1 MEQDSEMEAN
11 YFGLAATWDEELY
24 GKLKQQRKLALIA
37 AGVSG
42 AIAAMSVGAVM
53 MLTPLKTVAP
63 YVVVVDKTTGH
74 SEAVRELVYNEV
86 NPLTDNEAIVTS
98 ELASYIIG
106 RETFDPYDRDDRF
119 FRMQMT
125 TRSEEFTRYRLELE
139 KTSEAYNTDTRR
151 KVTIKSIIP
160 NLDNKSATI
169 RFSTELINYNNIT
182 TEHWIAS
189 VSYDFLDL
197 DIPVKYRFIN
207 PLGFIVQNYRV
218 DPETV
223 N

>member
-1 MEQDSEMEAN
+1 MKQETEIEAN
-11 YFGLAATWDEELY
+11 YFGLAAAWDEELY
-24 GKLKQQRKLALIA
+24 GTLKHQRKVAFIV

-42 AIAAMSVGAVM
+42 AIAAMSVVAVM
-53 MLTPLKTVAP
+53 MLTPLKTVDP

-74 SEAVRELVYNEV
+74 SEAVRKLVYNEA
-86 NPLTDNEAIVTS
+86 NPLTDNEAVVTS
-98 ELASYIIG
+98 ELASYIIA
-106 RETFDPYDRDDRF
+106 RETFDPYDRDERF

-125 TRSEEFTRYRLELE
+125 TNSEEFSRYRLELE
-139 KTSEAYNTDTRR
+139 KSSKNFNTDSRR
-151 KVTIKSIIP
+151 KVNITSVIP
-160 NLDNKSATI
+160 NLENKSATI
-169 RFSTELINYNNIT
+169 RFSTELANYNNIT
-182 TEHWIAS
+182 TEYWIAS

-197 DIPVKYRFIN
+197 EIPTKYRYIN

>member
-1 MEQDSEMEAN
+1 MGQDSEIEAN
-11 YFGLAATWDEELY
+11 YFGLAAAWDEELY
-24 GKLKQQRKLALIA
+24 GKLKQERKVAFIV
-37 AGVSG
+37 AGVCG
-42 AIAAMSVGAVM
+42 AIAAMSVAAVM
-53 MLTPLKTVAP
+53 MLTPLKSVAP

-74 SEAVRELVYNEV
+74 SESVRELVYNEA

-106 RETFDPYDRDDRF
+106 RETFDPYDRDERF

-125 TRSEEFTRYRLELE
+125 TQSEEFSRYRLELE
-139 KTSEAYNTDTRR
+139 ETSKGYNTDSRR
-151 KVTIKSIIP
+151 KVKITSIIP
-160 NLDNKSATI
+160 NLEKKSATV
-169 RFSTELINYNNIT
+169 RFSTELINYNNIR
-182 TEHWIAS
+182 TEYWIAS
-189 VSYDFLDL
+189 VNYDFLDL
-197 DIPVKYRFIN
+197 EIPMKYRFTN

>member
-1 MEQDSEMEAN
+1 MGQDSEIEAN
-11 YFGLAATWDEELY
+11 YFGLAAAWDEELY
-24 GKLKQQRKLALIA
+24 GKLKDQRKVAFIV
-37 AGVSG
+37 AGVCG

-53 MLTPLKTVAP
+53 MLTPLKTVTP

-74 SEAVRELVYNEV
+74 SEAVRELVYNEA

-106 RETFDPYDRDDRF
+106 RETFDPYDRDERF

-125 TRSEEFTRYRLELE
+125 TQSEEFSRYRLELE
-139 KTSEAYNTDTRR
+139 ETSKGYNTDSRR
-151 KVTIKSIIP
+151 KVKITSIIP
-160 NLDNKSATI
+160 NLEKKSATV

-182 TEHWIAS
+182 TEYWIAS
-189 VSYDFLDL
+189 VNYDFLDL
-197 DIPVKYRFIN
+197 EIPMKYRFIN